1 MKTTQCERIIE
12 YMNEFGGITQMDA
25 LRDLACLRLASRI
38 NDIKRKGYN
47 VRRDMITLKNRWG
60 EPVRIAKY
68 SLVEDENA
76 DNRVQSCG

>member
-1 MKTTQCERIIE
+1 MKTTQCERIIQ
-12 YMNEFGGITQMDA
+12 YMKEFEGITQLEA
-25 LRDLACLRLASRI
+25 LKELGCFRLASRI

-68 SLVEDENA
+68 SLVEGENA